1 MIIQNLV
8 EKAFLLEKTQPFL
21 VKTSGSDCCSQMLQE
36 ELCSRQ
42 QQVSSLQEISSQL
55 LLEAAGEDSVEAKEK
70 VHVICNKLRLL
81 LRQVAAD
88 LHVLQGRL
96 VRPCFLCRLFD
107 SDVILIRPMR
117 GCKLLMCHF
126 FSIGANLI

>member
-1 MIIQNLV
+1 MTMSLV
-8 EKAFLLEKTQPFL
+8 RKLRLGHL
-21 VKTSGSDCCSQMLQE
+21 SLTSGPDCCPQMLQE

-81 LRQVAAD
+81 LRQVAAK
-88 LHVLQGRL
+88 LHALQGRL
-96 VRPCFLCRLFD
+96 VRPAFPSD
-107 SDVILIRPMR
+107 SDVMTIRPMR
-117 GCKLLMCHF
+117 GCE
-126 FSIGANLI
+126 